1 MSTQPLVAISNN
13 CIGFVAGL
21 LVALLPRVA
30 VTMDTSSWISFQI
43 CRCAF
48 FFPFVQ
54 HIGSH
59 PLKEARL
66 SLSSRLGR
74 EADQA
79 YGKIGRA
86 IKNGASEGWDGRAF
100 VAPSVEG
107 YYISNVLIIAAGNI
121 HHNEYMIPVFD
132 LEGVS
137 VLVSTVPALFT
148 PSSASRRCFC

>member
-1 MSTQPLVAISNN
+1 MRHVS
-13 CIGFVAGL
+13 
-21 LVALLPRVA
+21 
-30 VTMDTSSWISFQI
+30 
-43 CRCAF
+43 
-48 FFPFVQ
+48 
-54 HIGSH
+54 
-59 PLKEARL
+59 L
-66 SLSSRLGR
+66 SLFSRLGR

-100 VAPSVEG
+100 VAPSAEG

-148 PSSASRRCFC
+148 PSSTSRRCFC